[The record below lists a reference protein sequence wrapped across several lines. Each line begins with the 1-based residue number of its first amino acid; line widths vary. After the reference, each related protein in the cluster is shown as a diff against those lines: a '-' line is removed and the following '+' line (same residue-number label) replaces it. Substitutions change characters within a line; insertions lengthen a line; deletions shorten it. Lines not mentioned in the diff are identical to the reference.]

1 MTHEE
6 YLELGLVY
14 VREGKWAEALKCL
27 IHAEKGYVDTKK
39 GAPAALDSY
48 MGLAIAIRGGK
59 IEEAERRC
67 RRALARACY
76 QPDYYLNLGRVYLV
90 GGKKMNAVQSFQL
103 GLKLDDRHPGLQREM
118 KKLGM
123 RGKPVLEF
131 LPRRHFLN
139 KYLGKIQRRVKVLK

>member
-27 IHAEKGYVDTKK
+27 IHAEKGYMETKK

-59 IEEAERRC
+59 LEEAERRC

-103 GLKLDDRHPGLQREM
+103 GLKLDDKHPG
-118 KKLGM
+118 
-123 RGKPVLEF
+123 GKPVLEF